1 MENGYKTETR
11 NKAKINYDNRNFQSV
26 CPSSVREEIESL
38 CEADIGRPNAYI
50 LFSPSTPYIFRLLS
64 LPDLPVIAYRDKLA
78 RALFL
83 DETKRH
89 GHSSGISKEIIVQT
103 AETLADPLYVFKSA
117 TRNNSIVSIHSV
129 LDKQNNP
136 MMISLS
142 TKLGATQNIEVNL
155 ISSIY
160 GRPVQ
165 QLQNWIEKGLLI
177 YWNDLNDSK
186 AALSVRLQLPSDVT
200 ASIHNILVKS
210 RICQQNAK
218 HIEYTSNT
226 Q

>member
-1 MENGYKTETR
+1 MVNGYKTEPR

-26 CPSSVREEIESL
+26 CPSSVRKEIESL

-83 DETKRH
+83 EENKRH
-89 GHSSGISKEIIVQT
+89 GHSSGMTKDIIKKV
-103 AETLADPLYVFKSA
+103 ADKLADPLYIFKSA
-117 TRNNSIVSIHSV
+117 SRNDSIVAVYSV
-129 LDKQNNP
+129 LDVQNNP
-136 MMISLS
+136 VMISLTAS
-142 TKLGATQNIEVNL
+142 TTRSEKIEINL

-160 GRPVQ
+160 GKKTDSIQ
-165 QLQNWIEKGLLI
+165 KWIDDGLLL
-177 YWNDLNDSK
+177 YRNDMENSK
-186 AALSVRLQLPSDVT
+186 AALTVRLQLPSGVT
-200 ASIHNILVKS
+200 ASTHNILVKS

-218 HIEYTSNT
+218 RIE
-226 Q
+226 